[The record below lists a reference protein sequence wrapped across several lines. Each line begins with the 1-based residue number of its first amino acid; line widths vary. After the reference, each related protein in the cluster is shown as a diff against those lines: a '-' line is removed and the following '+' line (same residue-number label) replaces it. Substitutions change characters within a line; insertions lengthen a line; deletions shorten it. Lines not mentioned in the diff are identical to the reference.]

1 MKKFLSI
8 IMMAVALLI
17 GNTALPD
24 SMLPQAS
31 ASFEYW
37 HGDTNYPCLYTQMGT
52 SWYLDRSSVVIQR
65 NEDGDKIV
73 AAIVVT
79 ASQSEVKFTQ
89 TLRWRDYNGTFYCS
103 NTANGGWEEFD
114 PIDGSGHNAVRSWGC
129 RWAWKTAFGYWL
141 T

>member
-8 IMMAVALLI
+8 IMVAVALLI
-17 GNTALPD
+17 GNAALPD
-24 SMLPQAS
+24 SMMPQAS
-31 ASFEYW
+31 AYEYW
-37 HGDTNYPCLYTQMGT
+37 NGDTNYPSLYTQMGT

-79 ASQSEVKFTQ
+79 ASEFEVKFTQ
-89 TLRWRDYNGTFYCS
+89 TLRWREYDGTFYFT
-103 NTANGGWEEFD
+103 NKANGGWEEFD
-114 PIDGSGHNAVRSWGC
+114 PMDASGHNAVRSNGC
-129 RWAWKTAFGYWL
+129 KWAWKTAFGYWL

>member
-8 IMMAVALLI
+8 IMVAAALLI
-17 GNTALPD
+17 SNAALPD
-24 SMLPQAS
+24 SMMPQVS
-31 ASFEYW
+31 ARYW
-37 HGDTNYPCLYTQMGT
+37 NGDTNYPCLYTQMGT

-79 ASQSEVKFTQ
+79 ASEFEVKFTQ
-89 TLRWRDYNGTFYCS
+89 TFRWREYDDTFYWS
-103 NTANGGWEEFD
+103 NMANGGWREFD
-114 PIDGSGHNAVRSWGC
+114 PTDASGHHAVQSWGC